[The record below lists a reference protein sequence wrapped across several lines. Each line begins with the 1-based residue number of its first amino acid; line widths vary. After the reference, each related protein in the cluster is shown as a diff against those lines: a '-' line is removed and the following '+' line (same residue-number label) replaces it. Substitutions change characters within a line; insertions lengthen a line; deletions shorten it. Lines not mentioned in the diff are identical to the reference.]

1 MTAPETSTAA
11 VTGAPAAVEGSIII
25 TAYGSPVTQ
34 GSIRSLGAGRPSV
47 HSNAKRLK
55 PWRQTVHEAALD
67 AMRLHDRLDGPV
79 QVRLLFCLDRP
90 MGHYGRGRNAGTV
103 RGSAP
108 RHPATRSSG
117 DIDKL
122 SRSCLDSL
130 VSAGVMVDDSQVVDL
145 RARKTWAGGEDALPI
160 PGVRIEVRTVLR

>member
-1 MTAPETSTAA
+1 MTST
-11 VTGAPAAVEGSIII
+11 PAAVENSSIVI
-25 TAYGSPVTQ
+25 TAYGTPVTQ

-67 AMRLHDRLDGPV
+67 AMQLYDRIDGPV
-79 QVRLLFCLDRP
+79 QVRLMFCFDRP
-90 MGHYGRGRNAGTV
+90 GGHYGSGRNAGTV

-108 RHPATRSSG
+108 DYPATRSSG

-130 VSAGVMVDDSQVVDL
+130 VSAGVLIDDSQVVDL
-145 RARKTWAGGEDALPI
+145 RARKTWAGDEDVLHI
-160 PGVRIEVRTVLR
+160 PGVRIEVRTVTS